1 MMLRSY
7 LLKRRIL
14 FGKKINKSGLFPCI
28 LAHLFVALYVM
39 KKENNMNSNQS
50 DINFHIS
57 KVYEIAQTMG
67 IDNPFDKY
75 KFRELQVGSILGH
88 TVFEGAS
95 NGGGNDETFGSDAH
109 EADGSKAEYKSVTL
123 DSKELDKF
131 LGNNPRGTTLK
142 ISGVYN
148 GAYSTESI
156 ERYRDCN
163 HYFSIHYGGDVVAIV
178 KVDTNYVCDT
188 LLENNNKREA
198 KTLALIAEGA
208 KKLPTTNCNSVK
220 VEVVD
225 ENPVIEFVYVN
236 ENY

>member
-1 MMLRSY
+1 
-7 LLKRRIL
+7 
-14 FGKKINKSGLFPCI
+14 
-28 LAHLFVALYVM
+28 
-39 KKENNMNSNQS
+39 MNSNQS

-57 KVYEIAQTMG
+57 KVYEIAQSMG

-95 NGGGNDETFGSDAH
+95 NGGGNDETFGADAH

-148 GAYSTESI
+148 G
-156 ERYRDCN
+156 
-163 HYFSIHYGGDVVAIV
+163 GDVVAIV
-178 KVDTNYVCDT
+178 KVDTDYVCDT

>member
-1 MMLRSY
+1 
-7 LLKRRIL
+7 
-14 FGKKINKSGLFPCI
+14 
-28 LAHLFVALYVM
+28 
-39 KKENNMNSNQS
+39 MNSNQS

-57 KVYEIAQTMG
+57 EVYRIAQSMG

-95 NGGGNDETFGSDAH
+95 NGGGNDETFGADAH

-156 ERYRDCN
+156 ERYRRLLDL
-163 HYFSIHYGGDVVAIV
+163 FSFINGKEDVIS
-178 KVDTNYVCDT
+178 KS
-188 LLENNNKREA
+188 
-198 KTLALIAEGA
+198 LI
-208 KKLPTTNCNSVK
+208 NST
-220 VEVVD
+220 
-225 ENPVIEFVYVN
+225 
-236 ENY
+236 